1 MSRETETRKT
11 FTGVVVSD
19 KADKTIVVLVT
30 TDKKHPLYSKRVMKT
45 KKFHAHDEEE
55 EFPCG
60 KDDVSDEND
69 PTYIERELKETLERE
84 NRVDL
89 YIELFG
95 EPEE

>member
-45 KKFHAHDEEE
+45 KKFHAHDENNEAHE
-55 EFPCG
+55 GDLVQIMECRPLSAT
-60 KDDVSDEND
+60 KRYRLV
-69 PTYIERELKETLERE
+69 KVLEKK
-84 NRVDL
+84 V
-89 YIELFG
+89 IV
-95 EPEE
+95 

>member
-45 KKFHAHDEEE
+45 KKFHAHDEENQAHE
-55 EFPCG
+55 GDLVQIMECRPLSAT
-60 KDDVSDEND
+60 KRYRLV
-69 PTYIERELKETLERE
+69 KVLEKK
-84 NRVDL
+84 V
-89 YIELFG
+89 IV
-95 EPEE
+95 

>member
-45 KKFHAHDEEE
+45 KKFHAHDEENAAHE
-55 EFPCG
+55 GDLVQIMECRPLSATKRFRLV
-60 KDDVSDEND
+60 KV
-69 PTYIERELKETLERE
+69 LEKK
-84 NRVDL
+84 V
-89 YIELFG
+89 IV
-95 EPEE
+95 

>member
-45 KKFHAHDEEE
+45 KKFHAHDENNEAHE
-55 EFPCG
+55 GDLVQIMECRPLSATKRFRLV
-60 KDDVSDEND
+60 KV
-69 PTYIERELKETLERE
+69 LEKK
-84 NRVDL
+84 VQL
-89 YIELFG
+89 
-95 EPEE
+95 

>member
-45 KKFHAHDEEE
+45 KKFHAHDEENIAHE
-55 EFPCG
+55 GDLVQIMECRPLSATKRFRLV
-60 KDDVSDEND
+60 KV
-69 PTYIERELKETLERE
+69 LEKK
-84 NRVDL
+84 V
-89 YIELFG
+89 IV
-95 EPEE
+95 

>member
-45 KKFHAHDEEE
+45 KKFHAHDENNEAHTGDLVQIME
-55 EFPCG
+55 CRPLSATKRFRLV
-60 KDDVSDEND
+60 KV
-69 PTYIERELKETLERE
+69 LEKK
-84 NRVDL
+84 VQL
-89 YIELFG
+89 
-95 EPEE
+95 

>member
-45 KKFHAHDEEE
+45 KKFHAHDENNEAHE
-55 EFPCG
+55 GDLVQIMECRPLSATKRFRLV
-60 KDDVSDEND
+60 KV
-69 PTYIERELKETLERE
+69 LEKK
-84 NRVDL
+84 V
-89 YIELFG
+89 IV
-95 EPEE
+95 